1 MEFQDRSGR
10 DKQIVELGEGFAPKF
25 DADGL
30 IPCVA
35 QHADSGEVLMV
46 AYMNELSLRATLET
60 GEVHYWSRSRGKL
73 WKKGE
78 SSGMI
83 QVLRALLVDCDQD
96 CLVAKVVVGDPATT
110 PQAACH
116 TGYRSCFY
124 RAVRADGSLSFVEAE
139 RTFDPEKA
147 YG

>member
-1 MEFQDRSGR
+1 M
-10 DKQIVELGEGFAPKF
+10 DKHDPELGTTFTPKF
-25 DADGL
+25 DENGL

-35 QHADSGEVLMV
+35 VHAQTKAVLMV
-46 AYMNELSLRATLET
+46 AYMNEQSLAATLET
-60 GEVHYWSRSRGKL
+60 GQIHYWSRSRAKL

-78 SSGMI
+78 TSGMI
-83 QVLRALLVDCDQD
+83 QHVRSLRTDCDQD
-96 CLVAKVVVGDPATT
+96 CLVAEVVIGDGHSV

-124 RAVRADGSLSFVEAE
+124 REVKPDGSLVFVEKE
-139 RTFDPEKA
+139 RAFDPKKV